1 MTTKATLYTF
11 LKSAKKQKCNNL
23 KSISTMGKS
32 DMALLARKM
41 GFDPLMNRFAY
52 NPAHD
57 TSKSSESS
65 GTRRPRR
72 QGSTRPRTEEKE
84 EVKENNETLQ
94 EAKKRLQDAH
104 KKLQKKIDIL
114 GDVISQKG
122 TEPSSNRKLTK
133 LKEEFSEITTKIR
146 DINRLLKAAK
156 KKK

>member
-1 MTTKATLYTF
+1 MA
-11 LKSAKKQKCNNL
+11 
-23 KSISTMGKS
+23 KS
-32 DMALLARKM
+32 DMSLLARKM
-41 GFDPLMNRFAY
+41 GFDPTMNRFAY

-72 QGSTRPRTEEKE
+72 QGSTRPRTEEKKE
-84 EVKENNETLQ
+84 EKKDETLL
-94 EAKKRLQDAH
+94 EAKKRLQDTH
-104 KKLQKKIDIL
+104 KKIQKKIDIL

-156 KKK
+156 KMK

>member
-23 KSISTMGKS
+23 KSISTMAKS

-65 GTRRPRR
+65 ATSRPRI
-72 QGSTRPRTEEKE
+72 QG
-84 EVKENNETLQ
+84 
-94 EAKKRLQDAH
+94 
-104 KKLQKKIDIL
+104 
-114 GDVISQKG
+114 
-122 TEPSSNRKLTK
+122 
-133 LKEEFSEITTKIR
+133 
-146 DINRLLKAAK
+146 
-156 KKK
+156 